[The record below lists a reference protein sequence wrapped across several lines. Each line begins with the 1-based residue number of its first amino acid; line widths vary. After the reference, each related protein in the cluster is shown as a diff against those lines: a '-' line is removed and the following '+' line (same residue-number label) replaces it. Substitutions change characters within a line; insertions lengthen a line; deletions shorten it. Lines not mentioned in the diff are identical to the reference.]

1 MNFTSNTSGLDAL
14 QARLTRARS
23 AFPGIIHDAAQNA
36 GDAMAKALAD
46 KAPHGTHGGTPP
58 EGDATGSLA
67 GSFKTKVEQYGVGAK
82 VEVFTEQ
89 PTKLKY
95 IREGTGLY
103 GPKKQLIT
111 PLVKKALAGPGL
123 DHPVRS
129 VKGMRAND
137 FVKPVLERENE
148 IVKPE
153 TDKAIDELKDILG
166 GH

>member
-1 MNFTSNTSGLDAL
+1 MPQLGRSSPFYSHQQDKNIMNFTSNTSGLDAL

-46 KAPHGTHGGTPP
+46 KAPHGTHGATPP

-67 GSFKTKVEQYGVGAK
+67 GAVKTKVEQYGGGAK

-95 IREGTGLY
+95 IREGTRLY
-103 GPKKQLIT
+103 GPEKQL
-111 PLVKKALAGPGL
+111 
-123 DHPVRS
+123 
-129 VKGMRAND
+129 
-137 FVKPVLERENE
+137 
-148 IVKPE
+148 
-153 TDKAIDELKDILG
+153 
-166 GH
+166 

>member
-14 QARLTRARS
+14 QARLSRART
-23 AFPGIIHDAAQNA
+23 AFPGIIRDAAQRS
-36 GDAMAKALAD
+36 GDAMKKALGD

-67 GSFKTKVEQYGVGAK
+67 GSFKTKVEQQGVGAK

-89 PTKLKY
+89 PVKLKY

-111 PLVKKALAGPGL
+111 PLVKKALYWDSAA
-123 DHPVRS
+123 HPVKS
-129 VKGMRAND
+129 VKGQKAND

>member
-14 QARLTRARS
+14 QARLSRARS
-23 AFPGIIHDAAQNA
+23 AFPGIIRDAAQNA
-36 GDAMAKALAD
+36 GDAMKKALAD

-67 GSFKTKVEQYGVGAK
+67 GSFKTKVEQQGVGAK

-89 PTKLKY
+89 PAKLKY

-111 PLVKKALAGPGL
+111 PKVKKALAGPGL

-153 TDKAIDELKDILG
+153 MDKSIDELKDILG